1 MSKNHFTI
9 PAIVINLVFGL
20 IAGIVEAQSCGY
32 SESVTCTTADCM
44 AQVEATYAASGAVL
58 QGKSG
63 WCPTFTPTPTQ
74 GPTGTP
80 TPTATPSATPTT
92 TPTATFTVTPT
103 ITPTPTATSTPGIVT
118 TGVVMSLDAADSA
131 SYNGSGNT
139 WFDLSGNNNNGTLV
153 GSPTFSSANG
163 GSFIFNGS
171 SQYLSTSFVIASAQG
186 NGAESQTLQTL
197 CSWLNGTSA
206 SNSFFGSGAN
216 SQGQFHLILDYA
228 ADGRLRFG
236 ESYYGGGKGGDETN
250 YATVTSNPT
259 WNYACVVKTGLAR
272 YDVYYNGVKV
282 ITQASKTANKP
293 STLSFGRWWD
303 GATKPAQIASAQM
316 YNRAL
321 TAQEVLQNFNA
332 TKTRL
337 GL

>member
-1 MSKNHFTI
+1 MGKNTLIFLTFFI
-9 PAIVINLVFGL
+9 QLTVISF
-20 IAGIVEAQSCGY
+20 IARVEAQSCGY
-32 SESVTCTTADCM
+32 SESVTCTTAEYM

-80 TPTATPSATPTT
+80 TPTATPSATPTI
-92 TPTATFTVTPT
+92 TPTSTATVTPT
-103 ITPTPTATSTPGIVT
+103 ITPTATATSTPGIVT
-118 TGVVMSLDAADSA
+118 TGVVLALDAADPA
-131 SYNGSGNT
+131 SYSGSGTT
-139 WFDLSGNNNNGTLV
+139 WFDVSGNNSNGTLV
-153 GSPTFSSANG
+153 GSPTYSGANG
-163 GSFIFNGS
+163 GSFVFNGS
-171 SQYLSTSFVIASAQG
+171 SQYLSTNFMIASAQG
-186 NGAESQTLQTL
+186 NGTESETLQTL
-197 CSWLNGTSA
+197 CSWSYGPSA
-206 SNSFFGSGAN
+206 NNSFFGSG
-216 SQGQFHLILDYA
+216 SSSSGQFHLILDYT
-228 ADGRLRFG
+228 ADERLRFG

-259 WNYACVVKTGLAR
+259 WNYACVVKTSIGR

-282 ITQASKTANKP
+282 ITGASKSANKP

-303 GATKPAQIASAQM
+303 GAYKPAQIASAQM

-321 TAQEVLQNFNA
+321 TVQEVLQNFNA